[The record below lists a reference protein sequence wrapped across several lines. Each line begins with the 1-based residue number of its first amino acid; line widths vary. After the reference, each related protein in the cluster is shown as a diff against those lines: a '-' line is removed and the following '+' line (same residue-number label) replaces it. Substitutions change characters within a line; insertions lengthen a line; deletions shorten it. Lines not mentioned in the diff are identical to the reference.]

1 MTGQKPPTFRDALK
15 KMESL
20 DTAEEKQATLILSPQ
35 YLERFLLQGPEGYG
49 SYCSE
54 LLSRIKVNGERKEPP
69 CWIEL
74 QVETLS
80 HVFLIASREAKPSV
94 FIAVL

>member
-1 MTGQKPPTFRDALK
+1 MTGHKPPTFRDAL
-15 KMESL
+15 
-20 DTAEEKQATLILSPQ
+20 DTAEEKQAKVILSPQ

-54 LLSRIKVNGERKEPP
+54 LLSRMRVNGERMEPP

-74 QVETLS
+74 QVEMLS
-80 HVFLIASREAKPSV
+80 HVFFIVSQEANAGLV
-94 FIAVL
+94 AVL